1 MLTASKFNE
10 GVLYL
15 QEYTVI
21 AAITEYLD
29 IVKYTAGDNLYGL
42 LFAAGSV
49 GTAQVMQY
57 EAKNDAD
64 AIFKG
69 AMMAKEKGFF

>member
-1 MLTASKFNE
+1 M
-10 GVLYL
+10 

-29 IVKYTAGDNLYGL
+29 IVRYADGDNLYGL
-42 LFAAGSV
+42 LFAAGSPN
-49 GTAQVMQY
+49 TAQVMKY
-57 EAKNDAD
+57 EAKNDHD

>member
-1 MLTASKFNE
+1 M
-10 GVLYL
+10 
-15 QEYTVI
+15 QEYKVI

-29 IVKYTAGDNLYGL
+29 IVKYSAGANLYGL
-42 LFAAGSV
+42 LFAAGSAR
-49 GTAQVMQY
+49 TAQVIQY
-57 EAKNDAD
+57 EAKNDDD

>member
-1 MLTASKFNE
+1 M
-10 GVLYL
+10 LYL
-15 QEYTVI
+15 QDYTVI

-29 IVKYTAGDNLYGL
+29 IVKYTAGGSLYGL
-42 LFAAGSV
+42 LFAAGSA
-49 GTAQVMQY
+49 GTAQVMRY
-57 EAKNDAD
+57 EAKNDDD

>member
-1 MLTASKFNE
+1 ML
-10 GVLYL
+10 
-15 QEYTVI
+15 EYTVI

-29 IVKYTAGDNLYGL
+29 IVRYADGDNLYGL
-42 LFAAGSV
+42 LFAAGSPN
-49 GTAQVMQY
+49 TAQVVKY
-57 EAKNDAD
+57 EAKNDDD